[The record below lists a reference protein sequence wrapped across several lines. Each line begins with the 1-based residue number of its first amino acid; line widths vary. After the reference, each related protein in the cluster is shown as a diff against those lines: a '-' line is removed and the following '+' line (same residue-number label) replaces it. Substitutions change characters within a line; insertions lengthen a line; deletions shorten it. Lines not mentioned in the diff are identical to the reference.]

1 MKKKIVFALLIVVII
16 LIIVILIQSC
26 GHEEATYLF
35 PKEATVTYEE
45 LISAPYV
52 TENSWN
58 YVDLWTIQCNGNYL
72 DPTLSE
78 NDIHDEIAVSLA
90 DVLNNEALHAYLPEE
105 NLKKHNA
112 HIKDLLDVSIE
123 EIPLYIQIAAG
134 TSSSLQIQEGDIKP
148 TVITIYS
155 FDSERCYLTI
165 GYRREPE
172 PKTEKY
178 IYYTDDSTVVK
189 ALFTYANTII
199 QNHA

>member
-1 MKKKIVFALLIVVII
+1 MKKKIVIALSIVII
-16 LIIVILIQSC
+16 LLIIVAMIQSC
-26 GHEEATYLF
+26 DHEEAAYLF
-35 PKEATVTYEE
+35 PKEATVTYEA

-52 TENSWN
+52 TENSWD
-58 YVDLWTIQCNGNYL
+58 YADLWTIQCNGNYL

-78 NDIHDEIAVSLA
+78 NDIHDEIAVGLA

-112 HIKDLLDVSIE
+112 HVNDLLNVNIE

-134 TSSSLQIQEGDIKP
+134 SSLQIQEGDIKP

-165 GYRREPE
+165 GYRIEPE

-178 IYYTDDSTVVK
+178 IYYTDDSTVVN
-189 ALFTYANTII
+189 ALFTYADTII

>member
-1 MKKKIVFALLIVVII
+1 MKKKIVIALSIVII
-16 LIIVILIQSC
+16 LLIIVTMIQSC
-26 GHEEATYLF
+26 DHEEAAYLF
-35 PKEATVTYEE
+35 PEEATVTYEA

-52 TENSWN
+52 TENSWD
-58 YVDLWTIQCNGNYL
+58 YADLWTIQCNGNYL

-78 NDIHDEIAVSLA
+78 NDIHDEIAVGLA

-112 HIKDLLDVSIE
+112 HVNDLLNVNIE

-134 TSSSLQIQEGDIKP
+134 SSLQIQEGDIKP

-165 GYRREPE
+165 GYRIEPE

-178 IYYTDDSTVVK
+178 IYYTDDSTVVN
-189 ALFTYANTII
+189 ALFTYAETII